1 MKVKSIVTAIAM
13 AGTFGAIA
21 VSATESGMITKAP
34 EFELQQATDVKQVK
48 NNKLKFKSKT
58 QQQSIAQSAYF
69 KANQHEGIKRYIVRL
84 VDDSVPTYKGD
95 LQGLDA
101 VNKSTKKAGL
111 TNQKFE
117 KDSNSAR
124 KYESFL
130 EQKQNSFV
138 QKASSKIGK
147 VIPELKR
154 FKYAINGLVTELTQ
168 VEAQKL
174 ASMSEVAFV
183 QQVEMHQLNT
193 DTGPTLIGANT
204 LWDGSAN
211 GTEYKGE
218 GTVIGILDTGV
229 NTDHRSFAAT
239 GDDGYTVVNPLGDG
253 VYIGDC
259 ATTASLCNSKLIGV
273 RSYSA
278 VTDAYADEIFASDT
292 RPANGE
298 DYNGHG
304 SHTASTSGGNVLSNV
319 PYNINSFLD
328 GNTGDGIDTSY
339 TFTSMSGVA
348 PHANIIS
355 YQVCLPGNTGD
366 TYAGCPTDATLAAI
380 DDAIADEVDV
390 LNYSIGGSTPFD
402 PWNSA
407 VEIAFLSANAA
418 GVFVATSAGNSGPD
432 AKTTTKVSP
441 WYTSVAAANHGND
454 RISGEGKAVGTFSG
468 GDTAVP
474 ADIAGGGING
484 SFTGDI
490 VYAGDFANP
499 NDPDGDSA
507 QCLEPFPAATFT
519 ATQIVV
525 CDRGAI
531 ARVAKGANA
540 AAGGA
545 GGFILANIQGGSDT
559 IADDYYA
566 VPGIHI
572 NAANGD
578 ALKLWLSTGAGHQ
591 GTITSATLVRDTNT
605 PDQIAGFSS
614 RGPNDFGEIITPQVA
629 APGVS
634 VYAAYS
640 DDQPFNDQTGG
651 TPSDFAFLQGTSM
664 ASPHVAGSAAL
675 ISQAHP
681 TWNPDQIRSALMMT
695 ATPVMLKEDG
705 STAAD
710 AWDMGAGR
718 IQLGSAINSGLVM
731 SETEANYTAA
741 SPNDGG
747 DPTTLNVP
755 SMASFNCAS
764 TCSWTRTFTAV
775 NDGSYTLS
783 VANSALSVEPANF
796 DAIAG
801 ENYTVTVTADVS
813 TMNTGVEIFDSLSM
827 VVASQPDLH
836 LPIYAQVNNGAV
848 PESVNMRA
856 GRNDGSW
863 VVDGIRSF
871 PTDSLSFTLD
881 GLYDANA
888 TGFSAT
894 ETFEIA
900 EDPTNSDYKD
910 VLADVFVYEFDVP
923 ANSVSLRVAITEATS
938 PDFDLFLEIDTGGGD
953 YGLVAYS
960 ATASTLE
967 SVVLADPDEGH
978 YRIIVQNWAGSDA
991 PEDTGTV
998 TVNVVPQTD
1007 PMPGLTIEAPTST
1020 DGIANVDVKFNWNFD
1035 MVPGDSFYGD
1045 VVVSAGEIEIGSF
1058 PITLDR
1064 EADDISVTTDATL
1077 ASRGDVIEYT
1087 LNINPSVYNQNQDL
1101 AISVDMPPNMT
1112 LVEGSIVA
1120 SDGLF
1125 TVKDPNAVG
1134 LNLASDFDIPV
1145 DPTNNDYRDDL
1156 SQVHVYEFDV
1166 PPGTLSLTATISDS
1180 TSPDNDLFVEFD
1192 SAGDGSFA
1200 TLVAYAA
1207 TGATNESATAGSPAE
1222 GLYRVIIQN
1231 WAASSAASDTGVVTI
1246 TTVPAAGEGF
1256 IYNVSSLAPIPSY
1269 SVVSSDVSDVC
1280 HNAGLGGWAG
1290 NPGYTPLSA
1299 FGIGTTG
1306 ISGDEIAINALST
1319 RSFPIFGNE
1328 RQGLTISENG
1338 FVTFSGGVGA
1348 NAWFNRPIPHASVPN
1363 DMFAGFWIDQV
1374 LVDDGTRG
1382 LRIANL
1388 GPMAIIDF
1396 DGLQSWTP
1404 DGVNSDR
1411 FKYQMQIFD
1420 SIQNETSGF
1429 GPYELIVSF
1438 AGDQTGS
1445 LAGAT
1450 SGVENADGSHGTDAS
1465 SLIAAGTQLCFDA
1478 SEFSQ
1483 GYQVTFSVV
1492 PTASYLGAT
1501 AQPNVTVETDMSN
1514 TTDMMFSG
1522 TPVELVNVAPTA
1534 NAGPDMTYDRNDAPH
1549 QIKLSA
1555 SRTLDLDED
1564 VMSYAWTQTSGKSV
1578 TLHSKGAIDA
1588 FFNFS
1593 EASNGTYTFNVDVSD
1608 GEFSSSDQVTITI
1621 EGEEP
1626 NSGVGAISLLLLL
1639 MGGSLYMRR
1648 RYFK

>member
-1 MKVKSIVTAIAM
+1 M

-21 VSATESGMITKAP
+21 VSATESGMLTKAP
-34 EFELQQATDVKQVK
+34 EFELQQVTDVKLVK
-48 NNKLKFKSKT
+48 SNKLKFKSKT
-58 QQQSIAQSAYF
+58 LQQSKAQSAYF
-69 KANQHEGIKRYIVRL
+69 KAHQHEGTKRYIVRL
-84 VDDSVPTYKGD
+84 VDDAVPTYKGD

-101 VNKSTKKAGL
+101 VNKSSKKSGL
-111 TNQKFE
+111 SNLKFN
-117 KDSNSAR
+117 KNSVSAK

-138 QKASSKIGK
+138 QKATAKIGK
-147 VIPELKR
+147 VIPELR
-154 FKYAINGLVTELTQ
+154 RLKYAINGLVTELTQ
-168 VEAQKL
+168 IEAQKL

-193 DTGPTLIGANT
+193 DTGPALIGANT

-253 VYIGDC
+253 VYVGDC
-259 ATTASLCNSKLIGV
+259 VGTASLCNSKLIGV
-273 RSYSA
+273 RSYSV

-304 SHTASTSGGNVLSNV
+304 SHTASTAGGNVLNNV
-319 PYNINSFLD
+319 PYNINNFLE

-339 TFTSMSGVA
+339 IFNSMSGVA

-390 LNYSIGGSTPFD
+390 LNYSIGGTTPFD

-418 GVFVATSAGNSGPD
+418 GVFVATSAGNSGPEP
-432 AKTTTKVSP
+432 KTTTKASP

-454 RISGEGKAVGTFSG
+454 RIFGEDKAVGTFSG

-490 VYAGDFANP
+490 VYAGDYTNP
-499 NDPDGDSA
+499 NDPEGDSA

-525 CDRGAI
+525 CDRGDI

-559 IADDYYA
+559 IADDFYA

-572 NAANGD
+572 NAADGD
-578 ALKLWLSTGAGHQ
+578 VLKLWLSTGTGHQ

-651 TPSDFAFLQGTSM
+651 APSDFAFLQGTSM

-705 STAAD
+705 VTAAD

-718 IQLGSAINSGLVM
+718 IQLGSAINAGLVM
-731 SETEANYTAA
+731 SEADANYTAA
-741 SPNDGG
+741 NPSSDG

-764 TCSWTRTFTAV
+764 TCSWIRTFTAI

-783 VANSALSVEPANF
+783 VTDASLSVEPANF

-801 ENYTVTVTADVS
+801 ENYTVTITADVA
-813 TMNTGVEIFDSLSM
+813 TMNTGIEVFDTLNM
-827 VVASQPDLH
+827 TVADQPDLN
-836 LPIYAQVNNGAV
+836 LPIYLQVNNGAV
-848 PESVNMRA
+848 PDSVNMRA

-863 VVDGIRSF
+863 VVEGIRSF
-871 PTDSLSFTLD
+871 PTDNLSFIID

-888 TGFSAT
+888 TGFT
-894 ETFEIA
+894 A
-900 EDPTNSDYKD
+900 EEAFDIGVDSDTDPFNN
-910 VLADVFVYEFDVP
+910 LAEVFWYEFEVP
-923 ANSVSLRVAITEATS
+923 ANAVSLTASITEATS
-938 PDFDLFLEIDTGGGD
+938 VDFDLYVEMDTTGEGNFVN
-953 YGLVAYS
+953 VAGF
-960 ATASTLE
+960 AGANFGITNETITIA
-967 SVVLADPDEGH
+967 APPEGT
-978 YRIIVQNWAGSDA
+978 YRAIVQNYESVNVS
-991 PEDTGTV
+991 DTGLL
-998 TVNVVPQTD
+998 NILVVPQTD
-1007 PMPGLTIEAPTST
+1007 PIPGLTIEAPTST
-1020 DGIANVDVKFNWNFD
+1020 DGLSNVDVKFNWNFD
-1035 MVPGDSFYGD
+1035 MVPGDSFFGD
-1045 VVVSAGEIEIGSF
+1045 VTVLAGETEIGTF

-1064 EADDISVTTDATL
+1064 ETDDITVTSDATL
-1077 ASRGDVIEYT
+1077 AARGDIIEYT
-1087 LNINPSVYNQNQDL
+1087 LNINPSVYNQDQEL
-1101 AISVDMPPNMT
+1101 SISVDMPPNMT
-1112 LVEGSIVA
+1112 LVEGS
-1120 SDGLF
+1120 
-1125 TVKDPNAVG
+1125 TVVSGGDLIIKDPNAVG
-1134 LNLASDFDIPV
+1134 LNLTSEFSIPEDTNLDNPL
-1145 DPTNNDYRDDL
+1145 DPIELVHDYRFEIP
-1156 SQVHVYEFDV
+1156 S
-1166 PPGTLSLTATISDS
+1166 GTLSFTASISGS
-1180 TSPDNDLFVEFD
+1180 TSPDNDLWVYFD
-1192 SAGDGSFA
+1192 SASAGDDA
-1200 TLVAYAA
+1200 DWVLVAAA
-1207 TGATNESATAGSPAE
+1207 RTLETNETTTLNAPIPGT
-1222 GLYRVIIQN
+1222 YRVIVQN
-1231 WAASSAASDTGVVTI
+1231 YQASSDGAVDTGTLTI
-1246 TTVPAAGEGF
+1246 TSVPATGEGF

-1269 SVVSSDVSDVC
+1269 TVVSSDVSEVC
-1280 HNAGLGGWAG
+1280 HNAGVGGWAG

-1299 FGIGTTG
+1299 FGIGTVG
-1306 ISGDEIAINALST
+1306 ISGDEIAINTLT
-1319 RSFPIFGNE
+1319 ERSFPIFGND

-1338 FVTFSGGVGA
+1338 FVTFSGGIGA
-1348 NAWFNRPIPHASVPN
+1348 NASLNRPIPNASAPN
-1363 DMFAGFWIDQV
+1363 DMLAGLWIDQV

-1382 LRIANL
+1382 LRIAGL

-1396 DGLQSWTP
+1396 DGLESWDPSGTS
-1404 DGVNSDR
+1404 SDR

-1420 SIQNETSGF
+1420 SLQNETSGF

-1438 AGDQTGS
+1438 AADQIGS

-1478 SEFSQ
+1478 SDFSE
-1483 GYQVTFSVV
+1483 GYEVTFSVI

-1514 TTDMMFSG
+1514 AEDMMFTG
-1522 TPVELVNVAPTA
+1522 TPVELVNVAPVA
-1534 NAGPDMTYDRNDAPH
+1534 NAGDDVTYDR
-1549 QIKLSA
+1549 LSTDEITLNA
-1555 SRTLDLDED
+1555 STSVDLDID
-1564 VMSYAWTQTSGKSV
+1564 RLSYQWSQVNGESV
-1578 TLHSKGAIDA
+1578 GLRGSNAQQA
-1588 FFNFS
+1588 FFNVNDVP
-1593 EASNGTYTFNVDVSD
+1593 NGSYTFSLIVGD
-1608 GEFSSSDQVTITI
+1608 GEFTSTDQVTIMI
-1621 EGEEP
+1621 VGDDGET
-1626 NSGVGAISLLLLL
+1626 SGVGGMGMLLIFI
-1639 MGGSLYMRR
+1639 GGSLFIRR
-1648 RYFK
+1648 RRLRS